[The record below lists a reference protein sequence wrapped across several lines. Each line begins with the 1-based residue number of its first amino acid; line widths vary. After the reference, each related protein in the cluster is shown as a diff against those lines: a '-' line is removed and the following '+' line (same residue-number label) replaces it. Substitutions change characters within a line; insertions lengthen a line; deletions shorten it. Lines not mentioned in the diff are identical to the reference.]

1 MDFKIKQS
9 ETKDKRVLFNV
20 RQFLKD
26 ISRIREDLAEIM
38 AKKSWWEF
46 EFEDTL
52 FRYLEIVNEFKERA
66 KSLKDPLST
75 ESEV

>member
-38 AKKSWWEF
+38 AKKS
-46 EFEDTL
+46 
-52 FRYLEIVNEFKERA
+52 
-66 KSLKDPLST
+66 
-75 ESEV
+75 